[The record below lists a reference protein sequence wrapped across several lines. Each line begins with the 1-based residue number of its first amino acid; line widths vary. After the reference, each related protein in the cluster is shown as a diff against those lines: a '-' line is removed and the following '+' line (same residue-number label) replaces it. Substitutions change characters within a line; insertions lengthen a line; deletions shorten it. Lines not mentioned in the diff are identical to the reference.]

1 MKTIKINV
9 KEVREIFDDFTWD
22 YIDSIEFRNEYNLIF
37 NSFGGG
43 FESDTFE
50 FELKDRG
57 DYYDEMTE
65 DEIREEVLE
74 NLRELHDNLTDCEEY
89 QEYQE
94 RLFYDNLAEISLEV
108 DDIYIVNKVLE
119 KNSID
124 KLELA
129 KCEYQI
135 HYPNH
140 YQKDLIYCYN
150 LYLTFELSDKT
161 LEIYPYYMYFD
172 RYEFV
177 GKSQIEGIIQD
188 LDKEDDMELINN
200 FIFIID
206 NLDELETVY
215 KEIEEEITSK
225 LIDEFSNLK
234 SEYSMQ

>member
-22 YIDSIEFRNEYNLIF
+22 YIDSIEFRYVDYLIF

-108 DDIYIVNKVLE
+108 DDEDIVNKILE
-119 KNSID
+119 KNNAN
-124 KLELA
+124 ELDLV

-135 HYPNH
+135 QYPNQ
-140 YQKDLIYCYN
+140 YQKDLIYCH
-150 LYLTFELSDKT
+150 
-161 LEIYPYYMYFD
+161 
-172 RYEFV
+172 
-177 GKSQIEGIIQD
+177 D
-188 LDKEDDMELINN
+188 LDLSFELINETFRMCYYYMSFGDYEFSDKFEIEDIIQELEDEDYVEVVN
-200 FIFIID
+200 NLIFIKDNFEKFKTIYEEID
-206 NLDELETVY
+206 
-215 KEIEEEITSK
+215 KEITSK
-225 LIDEFSNLK
+225 LGEELSNLK
-234 SEYSMQ
+234 SEYGI